1 MSRERVGAVIAA
13 AGCSRR
19 MDGVDKIFTAVA
31 GKPVLWHV
39 LQVFQ
44 GCDAVDQVVVVL
56 GEAGV
61 QQGVKL
67 VEEGGFSKVAAVCAG
82 GQRRQDSVAEGL
94 KRLERCD
101 WVVIHDGARPCLT
114 IEMVERGLKEARQ
127 TGAAMAAVPLKET
140 VKVVD
145 AEGVVESTPRRE
157 SLWVAQTPQ
166 IFRFDLIA
174 GAYRNVSQE
183 VTDDASLVEALG
195 HKVKVYMGRYD
206 NMKVTTPED
215 LALAETILRR
225 RHEGRRRL

>member
-13 AGCSRR
+13 GGSSRR

-61 QQGVKL
+61 ERGLRL
-67 VEEGGFSKVAAVCAG
+67 VEESGFSKVLGVCPG

-114 IEMVERGLKEARQ
+114 VELVERGLKEARQ
-127 TGAAMAAVPLKET
+127 TGAAIAAVPLRET

-145 AEGVVESTPRRE
+145 PEGGIESTPHRE
-157 SLWVAQTPQ
+157 RLWAAQTPQ
-166 IFRFDLIA
+166 VFRFDLIA
-174 GAYRNVSQE
+174 GAYGNVSQE
-183 VTDDASLVEALG
+183 VTDDASLVEASG
-195 HKVKVYMGRYD
+195 HKVRVYMGLYD
-206 NMKVTTPED
+206 NIKVTTLED
-215 LALAETILRR
+215 LALAETILRMR
-225 RHEGRRRL
+225 YEGRRRL

>member
-1 MSRERVGAVIAA
+1 VSRERVGAVIAA
-13 AGCSRR
+13 GGSSRR

-61 QQGVKL
+61 ERGLRL
-67 VEEGGFSKVAAVCAG
+67 VEESGFSKVLGVCPG

-114 IEMVERGLKEARQ
+114 VELVERGLKEARQ
-127 TGAAMAAVPLKET
+127 TGAAIAAVPLRET

-145 AEGVVESTPRRE
+145 PEGGIESTPHRE
-157 SLWVAQTPQ
+157 RLWAAQTPQ
-166 IFRFDLIA
+166 VFRFDLIA
-174 GAYRNVSQE
+174 GAYGNVSQE
-183 VTDDASLVEALG
+183 VTDDASLVEASG
-195 HKVKVYMGRYD
+195 HKVRVYMGLYD
-206 NMKVTTPED
+206 NIKVTTLED
-215 LALAETILRR
+215 LALAETILRMR
-225 RHEGRRRL
+225 YEGRRRL